1 MHRGKDYQTQ
11 GVDWA
16 AANRVA
22 DAIFAQRTLSE
33 WVPILKAHD
42 VWYARVNRFEEQ
54 VDGQSDAYK
63 QASAVGAFAG
73 GAPHNINS
81 STSSGDDDSGGG
93 EASGSA
99 EISRHDLLVSPVQLS
114 AMPAIPRAPA
124 PVFGADTHAI
134 LTELGYTPAPAA
146 KQDDGG
152 EGGRGEATGSIEEL
166 LSSGVAAVSKGLRK

>member
-1 MHRGKDYQTQ
+1 M
-11 GVDWA
+11 DWA

-73 GAPHNINS
+73 GAPPHNISSS

-93 EASGSA
+93 EAG
-99 EISRHDLLVSPVQLS
+99 V
-114 AMPAIPRAPA
+114 
-124 PVFGADTHAI
+124 
-134 LTELGYTPAPAA
+134 TEQPP
-146 KQDDGG
+146 
-152 EGGRGEATGSIEEL
+152 
-166 LSSGVAAVSKGLRK
+166 